1 MPRSLFSSLI
11 QFIFFGNYFY
21 GLCAVALSIE
31 ASLQQQY
38 PLNVFWYY
46 LIVFLITVLF
56 YTKAY
61 LSERISG
68 SMNQRSQWYTKH
80 FIFVKWNQIYFAVLS
95 SIVFTLLLISNWK
108 SFLQLSTTEW
118 IIILVFPLMAF
129 LYYGVDTTYNKI
141 VLRNIGWLKP
151 FIIGFVW
158 AGIVTVYPVLF
169 YNFNHSSNYEFTQI
183 GFLLFIKNLMFIAM
197 LCVLFDIKDYATDSN
212 EQLKTFVVK
221 SGLRKTIFSF
231 VIPMSFIGWG
241 SFVLYGYLQH
251 FHPIK
256 IVLNTIPFLLLIL
269 IAYSLH
275 KPKSIFYYLILIDGL
290 MLAKAICGSVGMVFF

>member
-1 MPRSLFSSLI
+1 M
-11 QFIFFGNYFY
+11 
-21 GLCAVALSIE
+21 ALSIE